1 MNITFKTNKLEKT
14 LNNPGEIKKAYG
26 SMSKRVVQRM
36 DQLQAAPNLASILS
50 MLSLECHALTGN
62 RQGEW
67 SISISGNYRLIFE
80 IQHNPIPLKDDGGVD
95 SIMITNIKILEITD
109 YH

>member
-1 MNITFKTNKLEKT
+1 MNITFKTNKLEKS
-14 LNNPGEIKKAYG
+14 LSRPGEIKKVYG
-26 SMSKRVVQRM
+26 IMSKRIAQRM

-50 MLSLECHALTGN
+50 FPFLECHPLSGK

-67 SISISGNYRLIFE
+67 AISISGNFRLIFE
-80 IQHNPIPLKDDGGVD
+80 LEHDPIPIKGDLTMDPTL
-95 SIMITNIKILEITD
+95 ITDIKILEITD